1 MTRDPV
7 SRPGGVMGKVWH
19 LVVFVS
25 ILAVCVGCDRLA
37 KVMAQNTL
45 ASHPP
50 RSLLGGIVRLEYTL
64 NPGAFMGL
72 GARLPEAVRL
82 PMMLLFVG
90 IVFVATLVLV
100 FRTGTAD
107 WPRFVGMSLFAA
119 GGCGN
124 LIDRLSG
131 TGGVIDWVSIGVGPL
146 RTGVF
151 NLADL
156 FIIGGVILFLWGTG
170 GKKEEEH
177 DHS

>member
-1 MTRDPV
+1 
-7 SRPGGVMGKVWH
+7 MGKLWH
-19 LVVFVS
+19 LVVFVV
-25 ILAVCVGCDRLA
+25 ILAVCVGCDRLT
-37 KVMAQNTL
+37 KVIARNAL

-50 RSLLGGIVRLEYTL
+50 RSLWGGVVRLEYTV

-100 FRTGTAD
+100 FRAGRVD

-131 TGGVIDWVSIGVGPL
+131 TGGVIDWVSVGVGPL

-151 NLADL
+151 NLADV
-156 FIIGGVILFLWGTG
+156 FIMGGVALFLWGMG
-170 GKKEEEH
+170 GRKEGDH